1 MMHGDARE
9 RHEQIKEGLYAK
21 GSSLKDIARDLGVSS
36 AAISLVSMG
45 RSRIA
50 TDRTGA
56 CTKTGNSARTLVS
69 RISRGG
75 CHAQVEKKKASRV
88 AALKASWI
96 YRM

>member
-45 RSRIA
+45 RSRSQRIERALAQKLGIA
-50 TDRTGA
+50 PER
-56 CTKTGNSARTLVS
+56 LFPEYHE
-69 RISRGG
+69 GG
-75 CHAQVEKKKASRV
+75 VMR
-88 AALKASWI
+88 
-96 YRM
+96 R

>member
-45 RSRIA
+45 RSR
-50 TDRTGA
+50 
-56 CTKTGNSARTLVS
+56 SQ
-69 RISRGG
+69 RIERALAQKLGMPPECLFPEYHEGG
-75 CHAQVEKKKASRV
+75 VMR
-88 AALKASWI
+88 
-96 YRM
+96 R